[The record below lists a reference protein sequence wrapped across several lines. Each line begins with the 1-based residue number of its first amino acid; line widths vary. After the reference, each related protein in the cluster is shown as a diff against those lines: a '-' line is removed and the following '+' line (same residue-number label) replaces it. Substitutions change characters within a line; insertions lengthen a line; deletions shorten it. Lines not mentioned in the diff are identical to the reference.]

1 MNLTLDEIQNFKG
14 KYPKQIWSLFF
25 SEMWERFCFYGMRG
39 MLVFFM
45 ISQLNFHEKE
55 ANLQYGATQA
65 FVYAFTFVGGL
76 FADKILGFRKS
87 LFWGGLLM
95 IVGSLI
101 LATDPHKFFF
111 LGIAFT
117 VVGTGFFKP
126 NISSMVGQLYKPN
139 DSRADAGFSLFYAG
153 INLGALLG
161 GYLCIAI
168 GKGELLSHLIPE
180 GLHWNVAFGLAAIV
194 MVISLVNFI
203 FTQRS
208 LGTIGLQPGHPNHEV
223 KSAPMPKWK
232 EYGVYILSLIFI
244 PIIMKMVSVPEYT
257 DYFMWI
263 VGPLTILYLF
273 YEFSRIDQDLYKNPF
288 SLKGRLSREKY
299 ILNSLLI
306 LVIYLSLILYS
317 YYKMNWLYC
326 LPIIPLSWFNI
337 VFQTKRCHDINLNG
351 WYQLIPFFGI
361 YLLLKKG
368 DIGKNDYGT
377 TEITHNKTLDPSI
390 KKLYAALIFI
400 LFSIVF
406 WGIYEQSGGSLSI
419 FAAKNLNKDLLGLD
433 PNGVNNS
440 GGAFFIIF
448 LAPLLGL
455 LWIWMNKKKIE
466 PNTIIKFG
474 LGFIFLGLGYYVLFA
489 TRLFADL
496 QGVTSLNFFT
506 LALLVITLG
515 ELCLSPIGLSIMT
528 KLSTK
533 NLQGMMMGMWFL
545 ASAYG
550 QYVAGIIGAGLAD
563 AKEGSTNYDALITYT
578 EGYKQLALYA
588 VIAGVVLIL
597 ISPLI
602 KKLMQEVK

>member
-194 MVISLVNFI
+194 MVISLINFI

-208 LGTIGLQPGHPNHEV
+208 LGSIGLQPGHPDHEV
-223 KSAPMPKWK
+223 KSAPMPKYK
-232 EYGVYILSLIFI
+232 EYGVYVLSLIFI
-244 PIIMKMVSVPEYT
+244 PIIMTMVSVPEYT
-257 DYFMWI
+257 DYFMLT
-263 VGPLTILYLF
+263 VGPLTLIYLF
-273 YEFSRIDQDLYKNPF
+273 FEMSKVTPAER
-288 SLKGRLSREKY
+288 
-299 ILNSLLI
+299 
-306 LVIYLSLILYS
+306 
-317 YYKMNWLYC
+317 
-326 LPIIPLSWFNI
+326 
-337 VFQTKRCHDINLNG
+337 
-351 WYQLIPFFGI
+351 
-361 YLLLKKG
+361 
-368 DIGKNDYGT
+368 
-377 TEITHNKTLDPSI
+377 
-390 KKLYAALIFI
+390 KKLWAALVFI
-400 LFSIVF
+400 LFSILF

-448 LAPLLGL
+448 LAPIIGL
-455 LWIWMNKKKIE
+455 LWIWMSKRKIE

-489 TRLFADL
+489 TRFFADL
-496 QGVTSLNFFT
+496 QGITSLNFFT
-506 LALLVITLG
+506 IALLVITLG

-550 QYVAGIIGAGLAD
+550 QYVAGIIGAGLAT
-563 AKEGSTNYDALITYT
+563 AKEGSTNYDALISYT

-597 ISPLI
+597 ISPLV